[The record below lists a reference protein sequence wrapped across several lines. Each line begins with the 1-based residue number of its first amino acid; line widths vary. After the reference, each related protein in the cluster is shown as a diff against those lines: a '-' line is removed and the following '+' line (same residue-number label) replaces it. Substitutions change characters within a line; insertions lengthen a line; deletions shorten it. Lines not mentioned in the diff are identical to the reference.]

1 MIGSFFSSD
10 LVYEIPRSLILGCNF
25 LNVVKK
31 YSFGFLDHMFE
42 LLPILYLFRRSIV
55 WQIHLAF
62 FIPPVFRSFCNFYSF
77 QMFLQYAIWNSC
89 KFLNCELKLFFIH
102 EVNSIDFL
110 DILYDFRGK
119 VHFLFTIFD
128 DGASVILHKLFTDV
142 SINYQR
148 SMIQWIS

>member
-1 MIGSFFSSD
+1 MVGSFFLLIQFMRFQD
-10 LVYEIPRSLILGCNF
+10 LWF
-25 LNVVKK
+25 LDVISWMLSKK

-62 FIPPVFRSFCNFYSF
+62 FILPVFRSFCDFYSF

-110 DILYDFRGK
+110 DILYDFRD
-119 VHFLFTIFD
+119 FLFTIFD
-128 DGASVILHKLFTDV
+128 DGAFVILHKLFTDV
-142 SINYQR
+142 SINHQR
-148 SMIQWIS
+148 SMIQ